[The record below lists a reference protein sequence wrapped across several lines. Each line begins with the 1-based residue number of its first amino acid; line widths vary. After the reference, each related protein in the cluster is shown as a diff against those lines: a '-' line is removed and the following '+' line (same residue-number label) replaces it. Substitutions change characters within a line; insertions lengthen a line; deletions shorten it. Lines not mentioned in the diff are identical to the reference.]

1 MQFKIL
7 ALWTVGSLT
16 SALALTEPETA
27 ALTDWFATAP
37 AARAALPE
45 NLANAT
51 LDSAA
56 AAKTAREAVWSAY
69 QAGARKLGW
78 DKEIAAMPLTLEA
91 IAALP
96 ADQRPKLAP
105 SSTSAGEKSMPY
117 FLVAKG
123 TKPDGGWPLI
133 ISLHGGGGN
142 AGAKGPH
149 GWDVNTQEWQ
159 TQLALFERIYPANA
173 LYFIPR
179 MADDREGRWW
189 YDYCQEMFDQIIR
202 RALLFRDVNP
212 NRIYVMGISEGGY
225 AAYRLPANQP
235 DRWAAAGAMAAAEP
249 MSTSPPENL
258 GHVAFRCDIGANDTM
273 FDRITLARNY
283 FKKLDELA
291 KPDAANYVHHFGE
304 QADKGHPIDYR
315 PCPEWIV
322 KQSRQPRPKQL
333 TWTVQKLHST
343 LNRHNF
349 WLEIAAEPSTL
360 PLHLTGSITGNTIA
374 LTATGADDQATA
386 AVKLRV
392 VLDDELVDLDAP
404 VKVTLNGKP
413 VHEAKVARKLAVM
426 TRTLTDRGDPAM
438 VFAAEIAIGE

>member
-1 MQFKIL
+1 MQIRIP
-7 ALWTVGSLT
+7 ALWLLGSLMT
-16 SALALTEPETA
+16 AVALPEPETA
-27 ALTDWFATAP
+27 ALTEWFATPSAT
-37 AARAALPE
+37 RAALPDA
-45 NLANAT
+45 LAAQT
-51 LDSAA
+51 FGSAA
-56 AAKTAREAVWSAY
+56 AAKAAREAAWSAY

-78 DKEIAAMPLTLEA
+78 DQEIAAMPPTLEA

-96 ADQRPKLAP
+96 ADQRPKLTP
-105 SSTSAGEKSMPY
+105 SAISAGGKTMPY

-142 AGAKGPH
+142 ADAKGPH
-149 GWDVNTQEWQ
+149 EWAVNTREWQ

-189 YDYCQEMFDQIIR
+189 YDFCQEMYDQIIR

-249 MSTSPPENL
+249 LETSPPENL
-258 GHVAFRCDIGANDTM
+258 GQVAFRCDIGANDTM

-291 KPDAANYVHHFGE
+291 KPDAARYVHQFGE
-304 QADKGHPIDYR
+304 QAGKGHGIDYQ

-322 KQSRQPRPKQL
+322 KHSRQPRPKQL
-333 TWTVQKLHST
+333 TWTVQKLHHT

-349 WLEIAAEPSTL
+349 WLELAAEPTTL
-360 PLHLTGSITGNTIA
+360 PLHLTGVISGNSID
-374 LTATGADDQATA
+374 LTARGADGQPA
-386 AVKLRV
+386 AGVKLKV
-392 VLDDELVDLDAP
+392 VLDDDLVNLDAP
-404 VKVTLNGKP
+404 VKVTLNGKT
-413 VHEAKVARKLAVM
+413 VHDAKLTRKLATM

-438 VFAAEIAIGE
+438 VFSAEIAIGD